1 MIIVKDVKPRVFEYK
16 FELGRNVLV
25 TNGEKVKIGQ
35 KLVEGYINLGRL
47 MQVAGT
53 LTSQQYIVNEIKA
66 IYSSQGQTVNSKH
79 IELVVRQMFSRV
91 RVLDKGDTEFFP
103 GDIVDIIRFK
113 KENDILISDHKKA

>member
-25 TNGEKVKIGQ
+25 TDGEKVKIGQ

-53 LTSQQYIVNEIKA
+53 LNSEQYIVNEIKA
-66 IYSSQGQTVNSKH
+66 IYSSQ
-79 IELVVRQMFSRV
+79 
-91 RVLDKGDTEFFP
+91 
-103 GDIVDIIRFK
+103 
-113 KENDILISDHKKA
+113 